1 MLDDESVISAAV
13 APGALGSRFHA
24 LTDEQRAS
32 VEARTHEFVRSR
44 ADVVRGGGS
53 DGCVFAKLLL
63 LTGLHTPRASQLA
76 RTTLVG
82 VRGLREGR
90 QCATTVSPA
99 ALVYRAAPVA
109 VLLRHRCRE

>member
-1 MLDDESVISAAV
+1 MLLLAGCVTVRPVVLAPLALRARPGPSTPRAA
-13 APGALGSRFHA
+13 PW
-24 LTDEQRAS
+24 RA
-32 VEARTHEFVRSR
+32 A
-44 ADVVRGGGS
+44 RGGGS